1 MRIASLPS
9 RAWKWRIA
17 SFCAIWDPGSP
28 VQAETPFA
36 IVLATSFDQRSPQ
49 RLSVTLAL
57 SVVPPVHL
65 PGGGDPV
72 PRPGP
77 GPRGVELARP
87 HRADGGGGCDAA
99 HRLAP

>member
-17 SFCAIWDPGSP
+17 SFCAICDPGSP
-28 VQAETPFA
+28 VQADTPFA

-57 SVVPPVHL
+57 SAYETRRHTSCARSVMFPCTSPV
-65 PGGGDPV
+65 
-72 PRPGP
+72 R
-77 GPRGVELARP
+77 
-87 HRADGGGGCDAA
+87 
-99 HRLAP
+99 